1 MTGSNEYST
10 PILKSKKRGDKTPLL
25 DTTNQSSKQA
35 SVRSN
40 RSIRSFGK
48 GTPMSLK
55 KVMTRAFGRKK
66 QDKKKLVE
74 AAKRG
79 GDKTVVITPKKSL
92 KF

>member
-1 MTGSNEYST
+1 
-10 PILKSKKRGDKTPLL
+10 
-25 DTTNQSSKQA
+25 
-35 SVRSN
+35 
-40 RSIRSFGK
+40 
-48 GTPMSLK
+48 MSLK